1 MKYFYCNQIIVYS
14 HYQASGA
21 ENRRDVPN
29 PPATLPRRRSG
40 KKFDL
45 VLSAPIEY
53 NTVEGMYV
61 YGKAIKYNYS

>member
-1 MKYFYCNQIIVYS
+1 MSS

-21 ENRRDVPN
+21 ENRREVPN

-40 KKFDL
+40 NIFDL

-53 NTVEGMYV
+53 NTAEGDHR
-61 YGKAIKYNYS
+61 YSKQRDNHS

>member
-1 MKYFYCNQIIVYS
+1 MSS

-21 ENRRDVPN
+21 ENRREVPN

-40 KKFDL
+40 NIFDL

-53 NTVEGMYV
+53 NTAEGDH
-61 YGKAIKYNYS
+61 IYS